1 MKTWQTVLLVAVVL
15 ILVATTVLTWG
26 SIGSAATLMCLVTLC
41 SALLFQKF
49 MTNRDPDDF
58 DME

>member
-1 MKTWQTVLLVAVVL
+1 MKTWQIILLA
-15 ILVATTVLTWG
+15 AAVLTWG
-26 SIGSAATLMCLVTLC
+26 SLGSAVSVFCLITMV